1 MENAPPLEI
10 VNQAIFTLH
19 SNSNTKDKNEASK
32 WLDDLQKSIYSWK
45 IADELLQ
52 QKRDLYTCF
61 FAAQTLRNKIENSFQ
76 ELPVSSHQSLRD
88 SLLAHV
94 GGITA
99 DTDTIIVTQLCLALV
114 DLALLLSSWKDPVP
128 MILENLSKDES
139 ILTLLEIFILFP
151 EEIDSRF
158 LRLGSNRRKEIN
170 EHLKANGPQISE
182 FLKFCM
188 NSYGANPRY
197 MNKIL
202 KCFNSWV
209 RYSLVSPE
217 FIGTSPLT
225 QQVFS
230 LLNSPDTTRELHDT
244 AADCMCTLLT
254 TFLLENIVHNQ
265 NPPQQGITEMDIFNG
280 ILALENAYHTSVAHE
295 DTDKVSNYCRIFTVL
310 GETYVEKMISSE
322 MTPHYSI
329 KALDLVLVCVGH
341 FDYDIAEITFNLWY
355 QLSDELYTKNSDQL
369 NSFFKPY
376 IERLIG
382 ALYRHAKMESDH
394 TGLIDETESFYDFR
408 QKVSQLIKDV
418 AFIVGSGSIF
428 KQMFLILQE
437 PSTTWESTE
446 SALFVM
452 QNVAKNILPEE
463 NEVIPKVVEAI
474 LNLPENT
481 HIAVRYTSIM
491 LLGEL
496 CDWIDSHPQSLQ
508 AVLNFLLFSLQQ
520 KNGLAPA
527 AAISLTHICSANREQ
542 MTYHITGLIEISRSL
557 DNFEISNELAIGLLK
572 GFSLI
577 LSKVQ
582 APQLQPVLR
591 EICSFQFLPLARIVE
606 EVSVEAVQK
615 GERNDPSYWI
625 DRACAIIRHTNPN
638 IRSTDIHPSV
648 QILTDAWPLLSQV
661 LEKYQTDVRIIERT
675 CRLIRYGLR
684 MVGKQASHLLE
695 PLVKQMVLLYNQ
707 HRHSCFLY
715 LGSILVDEFARLDDC
730 INGLLEMLKAF
741 IEPTFNMLQMDN
753 GLKNNPNTVD
763 DFFRLCS
770 RFIECLPIAFLQS
783 PLVTPIFQCALL
795 SCSLD
800 HTDAHTSVMKF
811 FCNLLKCGKPNYR
824 YPEIRDI
831 VRGIIAQNG
840 DALVVNLI
848 HASIF
853 YLHSYMLP
861 DVADVLYELKLVDK
875 DNMEKYLCTALDA
888 LPKKNSGGYVTATQ
902 QQLTAFKGSML
913 RADAVKAATIALKD
927 FTRLYR

>member
-1 MENAPPLEI
+1 MDSAPNLEI
-10 VNQAIFTLH
+10 VIQAIFTLH

-61 FAAQTLRNKIENSFQ
+61 FAAQTLRNKIENSFR
-76 ELPVSSHQSLRD
+76 ELPPSSHQSLRD

-94 GGITA
+94 AGITA
-99 DTDTIIVTQLCLALV
+99 ETDTIIVTQLCLALV

-128 MILENLSKDES
+128 TILENLSKDES

-151 EEIDSRF
+151 EQIDDSRF
-158 LRLGSNRRKEIN
+158 LWLGANRRKEIN

-182 FLKFCM
+182 FLKFCL

-197 MNKIL
+197 LNKVI

-209 RYSLVSPE
+209 RYQLVSNE
-217 FIGTSPLT
+217 LIASSPIT
-225 QQVFS
+225 QQVF
-230 LLNSPDTTRELHDT
+230 N
-244 AADCMCTLLT
+244 
-254 TFLLENIVHNQ
+254 
-265 NPPQQGITEMDIFNG
+265 
-280 ILALENAYHTSVAHE
+280 
-295 DTDKVSNYCRIFTVL
+295 
-310 GETYVEKMISSE
+310 
-322 MTPHYSI
+322 
-329 KALDLVLVCVGH
+329 LVLTCVGH

-382 ALYRHAKMESDH
+382 ALYRHSKMESDH
-394 TGLIDETESFYDFR
+394 TGLIDENENFR
-408 QKVSQLIKDV
+408 QKVSLAIKDV

-428 KQMFLILQE
+428 KQMFMILQE

-446 SALFVM
+446 SALFIM
-452 QNVAKNILPEE
+452 QNVAKNILPTHTLFHREE

-481 HIAVRYTSIM
+481 HIAVRYTSII

-496 CDWIDSHPQSLQ
+496 CDWIDVHPESLQ
-508 AVLNFLLFSLQQ
+508 AVLNFLLYSLQQ

-527 AAISLTHICSANREQ
+527 AAISLTQICGANREQ
-542 MTYHITGLIEISRSL
+542 MTYHITGLIEICRSL
-557 DNFEISNELAIGLLK
+557 DNFEISNDLAIGLLK

-577 LSKVQ
+577 VSKLQ
-582 APQLQPVLR
+582 SPQIESVLR
-591 EICSFQFLPLARIVE
+591 EICSFQFIPLARVVE
-606 EVSVEAVQK
+606 EVSVEAVNK

-638 IRSTDIHPSV
+638 IRSTDIHPTV

-661 LEKYQTDVRIIERT
+661 LEKYQSDVRIIERT

-707 HRHSCFLY
+707 HRH
-715 LGSILVDEFARLDDC
+715 
-730 INGLLEMLKAF
+730 K
-741 IEPTFNMLQMDN
+741 PTFNMLQMEN

-763 DFFRLCS
+763 DFFRLCT

-800 HTDAHTSVMKF
+800 HSDAHTSVMKF
-811 FCNLLKCGKPNYR
+811 FCNLLKCGKQNYR
-824 YPEIRDI
+824 HPAIRDI
-831 VRGIIAQNG
+831 VRGIITQNG
-840 DALVVNLI
+840 DALVLTLI
-848 HASIF
+848 HSSIF
-853 YLHSYMLP
+853 YLRSYMLP

-888 LPKKNSGGYVTATQ
+888 LPKNNSGGYVTATQ
-902 QQLTAFKGSML
+902 QQLTAFKDSVMRSLKSSIGSE
-913 RADAVKAATIALKD
+913 ID
-927 FTRLYR
+927 FFGFSK